1 VWGVETLMALA
12 QAESVPSWSY
22 CHKALGGF
30 AALAS
35 AALGWVEK

>member
-1 VWGVETLMALA
+1 MALA
-12 QAESVPSWSY
+12 QAEIGPSWSY